1 MPGAEVRY
9 PNEVSPGDFLSAANV
24 KTVRKNVAHRS
35 IQQRPE
41 CANVQNAAHTVVFS
55 SENVQIVRLT
65 AGENVLGARRI
76 LSAGNVLKTF
86 NLEAH

>member
-41 CANVQNAAHTVVFS
+41 CANVQNAAHRSVQQRECANCAVDS
-55 SENVQIVRLT
+55 WRECIGCKADIIGWECAEN
-65 AGENVLGARRI
+65 
-76 LSAGNVLKTF
+76 F
-86 NLEAH
+86 